1 MGQAVVLLDE
11 ALELARKEKKA
22 LEEGSY
28 EEAIELASKRG
39 EITGMAWGLIDA
51 TDKGDCKTRVG
62 MLAELQK
69 QLTSIAGSAR
79 DVIRERLSRSRLE
92 RKRMRGY
99 HLAVNQ
105 ALQ

>member
-1 MGQAVVLLDE
+1 MGQAIALLDE
-11 ALELARKEKKA
+11 ALDLARKEKKA
-22 LEEGSY
+22 LELGSY

-51 TDKGDCKTRVG
+51 TDRRDCKTRAG
-62 MLAELQK
+62 MLADLQR
-69 QLTSIAGSAR
+69 QLTAIASSAQET
-79 DVIRERLSRSRLE
+79 IRQRLSRSRKE
-92 RKRMRGY
+92 KKRIQGY